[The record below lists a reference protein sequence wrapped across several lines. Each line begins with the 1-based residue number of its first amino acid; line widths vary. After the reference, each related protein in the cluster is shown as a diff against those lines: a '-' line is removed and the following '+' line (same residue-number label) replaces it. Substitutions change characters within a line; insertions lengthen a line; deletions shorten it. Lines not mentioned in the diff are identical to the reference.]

1 MKPHHEINERILRE
15 IDQLDTHEDVKEF
28 LKEIL
33 SFELDIIDKGSPRFT
48 ETYNEIF
55 NKGFS

>member
-1 MKPHHEINERILRE
+1 MKAQHEINKRILRE
-15 IDQLDTHEDVKEF
+15 IDKLDTHKDIKQF

-33 SFELDIIDKGSPRFT
+33 SYELDNIDRGSPRFT

-55 NKGFS
+55 NRVFS